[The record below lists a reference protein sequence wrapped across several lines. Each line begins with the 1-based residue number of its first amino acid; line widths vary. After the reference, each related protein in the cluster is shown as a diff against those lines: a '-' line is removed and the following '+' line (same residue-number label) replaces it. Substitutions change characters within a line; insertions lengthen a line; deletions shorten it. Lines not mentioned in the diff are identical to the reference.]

1 MKIVLVTLTIT
12 LSVLL
17 AFQDNKIKELENE
30 NNNLR
35 LELNECTEGEWWIKK
50 LEQDVLLL
58 EDKLEECGCF
68 DK

>member
-17 AFQDNKIKELENE
+17 AFQDNKIKELKNE
-30 NNNLR
+30 NNNLQ
-35 LELNECTEGEWWIKK
+35 LNLNECSEGEWWVKK
-50 LEQDVLLL
+50 LELDVELL